1 MHPLEIHGHLL
12 MDGGVVSNLPIE
24 PALAQGAT
32 EIIAL
37 DITDPRELD
46 SGTHGFGPFLEKL
59 TSTVEQRQLDLELAL
74 AEARGVPVHLIAL
87 RAETPVPL
95 WDFSHADALI
105 VQGYEIARQEIARWR
120 RDRRAGWHKW
130 LARLSR

>member
-1 MHPLEIHGHLL
+1 
-12 MDGGVVSNLPIE
+12 
-24 PALAQGAT
+24 
-32 EIIAL
+32 
-37 DITDPRELD
+37 
-46 SGTHGFGPFLEKL
+46 
-59 TSTVEQRQLDLELAL
+59 
-74 AEARGVPVHLIAL
+74 VHLIAL